1 MKEEAVLVLSALI
14 DGEEV
19 TDLAL
24 LAEALDD
31 PAGREALVEF
41 ARLRSTVRA
50 DGSQPSP
57 AFYREALQAREPS
70 KVWSPPRALRRLAA
84 AVVLILAS
92 GGLVDLGL
100 YLRGRGPEQP
110 PHPTR
115 VFRFEPGVD
124 WHASTK

>member
-1 MKEEAVLVLSALI
+1 MKEEAMLVLSALM

-31 PAGREALVEF
+31 PAGRQALVEF

-50 DGSQPSP
+50 DESQPSP
-57 AFYREALQAREPS
+57 AFYREALQVREPA
-70 KVWSPPRALRRLAA
+70 KAWSAPRALRRLAA
-84 AVVLILAS
+84 AVVLILAA

-100 YLRGRGPEQP
+100 YLRGKGPEQP

-115 VFRFEPGVD
+115 VLRFEPGVD
-124 WHASTK
+124 WHARTR